1 MASKGLVYLVGAGPG
16 DPGLIT
22 VKGLACLQKADVVIY
37 DRLVSPALLRQ
48 APRGC
53 ELIDAG
59 KSPQGH
65 TLPQEAI
72 NALLVE
78 KALAGKVVV
87 RLKGGDPFLFGR
99 GGEEAEALAEA
110 GVPFEVVPGV
120 TSAIAAPA
128 YAGIPVT
135 HRDHTSTFTVV
146 TGHEDPTKA
155 DSSIDW
161 QKLATGVGT
170 LVLLMGVGNLPKIV
184 AKLIEHGRDART
196 PVAIVQEGTEA
207 RQKTVTGTLAD
218 IVERARE
225 ADIKPPAVT
234 IVGEVVRLREK
245 LRWFDTKPLFG
256 KRALVTRS
264 REQASALS
272 QRLRELGAEPLE
284 YPAIAIA
291 PPKDIAPLDEAIARL
306 STYDW
311 LIFTSANGVRALAD
325 RMSEKGLDM
334 QALAR
339 LKIAAIGP
347 ATAQA
352 LAEYGLRVD
361 YMPQVYLAK
370 EIAAGIG
377 DVAGQRILLPRAAR
391 APKQLAQALRGKGA
405 VVDEVAAYR
414 TLTVGAPDELKA
426 MLADGQVDIVTF
438 TSSSTVRNLAAG
450 LQDPTAAN
458 ILSRCLVACIGPVTA
473 RTAAR
478 LGIRVDVVAKEH
490 TIPGLVEAIITAV
503 TERRRD
509 DER

>member
-1 MASKGLVYLVGAGPG
+1 VCSKGLVYLVGAGPG
-16 DPGLIT
+16 NPGLIT
-22 VKGLACLQKADVVIY
+22 VKGLACLQKADVIVY

-48 APRGC
+48 APQEC
-53 ELIDAG
+53 EMIDVG
-59 KSPQGH
+59 KSPRRH

-78 KALAGKVVV
+78 KALAGKAVV

-135 HRDHTSTFTVV
+135 HRDQTSSFAVV

-155 DSSIDW
+155 DSSLDW

-170 LVLLMGVGNLPKIV
+170 LVILMGVGNLPKIV
-184 AKLIEHGRDART
+184 AKLIEHGRDPRT
-196 PVAIVQEGTEA
+196 PVAIVQEGTDT

-234 IVGEVVRLREK
+234 VVGEVVALREK

-256 KRALVTRS
+256 KRVLVTRS

-272 QRLRELGAEPLE
+272 ERLRELGAEPLE
-284 YPAIAIA
+284 YPTIEIA
-291 PPKDIAPLDEAIARL
+291 PPKDMTPLDEAIATL
-306 STYDW
+306 PSYDW
-311 LIFTSANGVRALAD
+311 LILTSANGVRALVD
-325 RMSEKGLDM
+325 RMSEKGTDIE
-334 QALAR
+334 ALR
-339 LKIAAIGP
+339 RPKIAAIGP

-352 LAEYGLRVD
+352 LQRHGLRVD
-361 YMPQVYLAK
+361 YMPEVYLAE

-377 DVAGQRILLPRAAR
+377 DVAGQRILLSRVER

-405 VVDEVAAYR
+405 AVDEVTAYR
-414 TLTVGAPDELKA
+414 TLAVGAPDELKA
-426 MLADGQVDIVTF
+426 LLEDEQIDIVTF
-438 TSSSTVRNLAAG
+438 TSSSTVRNLVANLPG
-450 LQDPTAAN
+450 PTPATV
-458 ILSRCLVACIGPVTA
+458 LSRCLVACIGPVTA
-473 RTAAR
+473 KTAKR

-490 TIPGLVEAIITAV
+490 TIPGLVEAIVTAV
-503 TERRRD
+503 AERERD